1 MSDVSEDEEQFDEE
15 EEESEEEEEE
25 VDAVDDDAFQE
36 EYEGSSVKSEEE
48 EAVHTFNSAANDDFI
63 ARMHPQEKCHS
74 YEEVKVMLA
83 VTRDGN
89 ECVVDALHTTHPVM
103 TKFELARI
111 LGVRAKQI
119 NDGCTPLIETDLVD
133 GALIAREEL
142 RQKKLP
148 IIIRRPVN
156 GGHEYWRPEDLEIL
170 G

>member
-1 MSDVSEDEEQFDEE
+1 MSDVSEEDEIFEEE
-15 EEESEEEEEE
+15 EEESEEEEED
-25 VDAVDDDAFQE
+25 VDVVEDDAFQE

-48 EAVHTFNSAANDDFI
+48 EPVHTFNGSANDDFI

-74 YEEVKVMLA
+74 YEEMKPMLA

-103 TKFELARI
+103 SKFEYARI

-119 NDGCTPLIETDLVD
+119 NDGSAPMIETDLVD
-133 GALIAREEL
+133 GAQIALEEL
-142 RQKKLP
+142 RQKKMP

-156 GGHEYWRPEDLEIL
+156 GGHEYWRPEDLENL
-170 G
+170 N